1 MDAANASGVTPT
13 AMLAARKKT
22 PPLASLQSAGWEVAD
37 WASACEALKVRRG
50 AVAVG
55 VVVLK
60 SGFRERVVTTRSE
73 RGGWKKQERVHKP
86 RRSVLSSLLQHLHL
100 RQLNPLTPDPR
111 PLPSG

>member
-1 MDAANASGVTPT
+1 MDAANASGVTPA

-37 WASACEALKVRRG
+37 WASACEALKVRSV

-60 SGFRERVVTTRSE
+60 SAFRERVVTTRSE
-73 RGGWKKQERVHKP
+73 RGGG
-86 RRSVLSSLLQHLHL
+86 RSKSECTIHEGVC
-100 RQLNPLTPDPR
+100 
-111 PLPSG
+111 